1 MMKLNT
7 NIVLCFAHV
16 YQTSINKNNIFSRRI
31 RQGWDIDQYKWL

>member
-16 YQTSINKNNIFSRRI
+16 YQTSQRIIFWRI
-31 RQGWDIDQYKWL
+31 RHVWETYEYHNM